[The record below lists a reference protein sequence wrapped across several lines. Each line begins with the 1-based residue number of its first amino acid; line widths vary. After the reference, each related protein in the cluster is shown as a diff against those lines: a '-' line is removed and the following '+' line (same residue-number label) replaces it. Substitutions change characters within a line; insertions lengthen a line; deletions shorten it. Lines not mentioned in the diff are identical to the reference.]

1 VRGIVPLLLVAACAE
16 PEVPR
21 EQQILGA
28 VPDRGRE
35 LAAAYGCGVCH
46 IIPGV
51 PGARGTVGPSLEA
64 FGERNLIGGVAP
76 NRPDRLVSW
85 LENPP
90 AVSPNTGMP
99 AMGLTTA
106 EARDVAAYLY
116 TLR

>member
-1 VRGIVPLLLVAACAE
+1 VRGVVPLLLVAACAE

-46 IIPGV
+46 IVPGV

-90 AVSPNTGMP
+90 AVAPNTGMP